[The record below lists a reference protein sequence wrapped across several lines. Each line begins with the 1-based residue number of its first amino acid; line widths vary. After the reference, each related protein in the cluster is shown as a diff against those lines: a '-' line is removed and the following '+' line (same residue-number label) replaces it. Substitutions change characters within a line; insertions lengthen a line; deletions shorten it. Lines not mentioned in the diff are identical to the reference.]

1 MKINRANFKKPRLVI
16 YIILIV
22 SYFFTACQ
30 EKEFYTEEKSEA
42 DLSFTASSDLTIG
55 TIKFE
60 QSGPVGGGYPNV
72 VTWDPNDADKV
83 YFGSDIGGTGVS
95 TDYGKSF
102 KTKCKGLGYQ
112 DSHQKIATLNAIDV
126 NGSTVI
132 VGGTGFKGVGGE
144 VISSTDDGE
153 SWNVDSSD
161 ISFSAQNSN
170 APLPTG
176 RPRSTDASLIQWL
189 YGNTWVA
196 GTYKDGVWI
205 STDNRSNWTKINGVF
220 NSGAVHVRAMAK
232 HPTDSNSVYVGLWG
246 DDSSIPN
253 KGLWL
258 ISDLDTS
265 SPSGTKISN
274 IPDVVESIVLL
285 GNRLYLAC
293 GRFGVRRYVPS
304 NGNLSDITGS
314 IGTSVMSTAISGYKR
329 NWNTDRIVVG
339 TAAGDGDIWLS
350 EDSGTTWANTTASGV
365 SNTPW
370 NGTQDLLVFQKHGNW
385 ALGKSNCDVASI
397 QVSPHDNRKW
407 VVCSTSAIWTT
418 HDSGATWRPA
428 NGFQILT
435 YRDVDINNQTG
446 VIAVGN
452 TDHDLVVSSDGGSNW
467 YSAGL
472 NGVTTGHGITFSP
485 DGSELALAAN
495 ERDNN
500 NEEGKFGIV
509 SSLSTSSPV
518 VDEVTNTPS
527 PKRII
532 GCSWVEFPGGT
543 ERIIAAVDN
552 GEIITSDRP
561 SNSNNFSTNWVSRS
575 TPAFRGLQSNN
586 GLRCSV
592 VTNGNTTT
600 FKFDRLTGVWR
611 TTDYGVSWT
620 KILTEPVGK
629 DEGYLAYDSLKD
641 ILYVSTDEDVFR
653 IDNASVGSSPSKVD
667 LNYLTDNPG
676 AMSLDPSGRLLVYAR
691 PKNASSPDCFLYR
704 LNNPHNTQSGW
715 IDKAD
720 DTLREVAATAIDMSA
735 SDDYIVLITD
745 GKGLLISSND

>member
-1 MKINRANFKKPRLVI
+1 MKRFKKNKQVF
-16 YIILIV
+16 YCILTLSSFFLGCHEKDFV
-22 SYFFTACQ
+22 S
-30 EKEFYTEEKSEA
+30 EENNESV
-42 DLSFTASSDLTIG
+42 LLTQNTSSNLISG
-55 TIKFE
+55 TIAFE

-72 VTWDPNDADKV
+72 VTWDPNDPNKV

-95 TDYGKSF
+95 TNYGKSF

-132 VGGTGFKGVGGE
+132 VGGTGFKGIGGE
-144 VISSTDDGE
+144 VISSTDNGD

-170 APLPTG
+170 VPLPTG
-176 RPRSTDASLIQWL
+176 RPRSTDASLIQWVS
-189 YGNTWVA
+189 GSTWVA

-205 STDNRSNWTKINGVF
+205 STNNRSSWTKINNVF
-220 NSGAVHVRAMAK
+220 NSGAVHVRAMAMS
-232 HPTDSNSVYVGLWG
+232 PNDPNAVYVGLWG

-258 ISDLDTS
+258 ISGLNTS
-265 SPSGTKISN
+265 SPSGTQISN
-274 IPDVVESIVLL
+274 IPDVVESIVVL

-314 IGTSVMSTAISGYKR
+314 IGTSVMSTAISGYER
-329 NWNTDRIVVG
+329 NWNTDRVVVG
-339 TAAGDGDIWLS
+339 TADGDGDIWLS
-350 EDSGTTWANTTASGV
+350 EDSGTTWTNTTASGV

-370 NGTQDLLVFQKHGNW
+370 DGTQDLLVFQKHGNW
-385 ALGKSNCDVASI
+385 ALGKSNCDIASI

-418 HDSGATWRPA
+418 HDSGVTWKPA

-435 YRDVDINNQTG
+435 YRDVDINQSG

-452 TDHDLVVSSDGGSNW
+452 TDHDLVTSSDGGANW

-472 NGVTTGHGITFSP
+472 GGVTTGHGITFSP
-485 DGSELALAAN
+485 DGSEVALAAN

-500 NEEGKFGIV
+500 TTAGKFGIV
-509 SSLSTSSPV
+509 SSLSSSSPI
-518 VDEVTNTPS
+518 VDEVTGTPS

-543 ERIIAAVDN
+543 ERIIAAVDD

-575 TPAFRGLQSNN
+575 TPAFTNLQSNN

-592 VTNGNTTT
+592 VTNGTTTT
-600 FKFDRLTGVWR
+600 FMYDRLTGVWR

-620 KILTEPVGK
+620 KILTKPVGK
-629 DEGYLAYDSLKD
+629 DEGYLAYDSSND

-653 IDNASVGSSPSKVD
+653 IANASVGGSPSEVN
-667 LNYLTDNPG
+667 LNYPKDNPG
-676 AMSLDPSGRLLVYAR
+676 AMALDPSGRLLVYAR
-691 PKNASSPDCFLYR
+691 PENASNPDCFLYR
-704 LNNPHNTQSGW
+704 LNNPHNTQNGW
-715 IDKAD
+715 LDKAD

-735 SDDYIVLITD
+735 SDDYIVIVTD